1 MAQDVITSL
10 GFFDL
15 HLFGG
20 GRDALALAERLGPVS
35 LCLHADSLCG
45 ALQQLM
51 ETQGWARDARTPQAL
66 KGQCWLIASGVEQHD
81 SELVRQ
87 AEAADIAFYAP
98 RFAERS
104 TLRLPL
110 NVSAPSAQAS
120 TASGAF
126 TRGHVSLV
134 GAGPGDPELLT
145 LKALSRLREAEV
157 LIHDRLVSEEV
168 LALAPPEVKRFYVG
182 KARSRHSVPQE
193 GINRALVEWAQAGY
207 RVVRLKGGDP
217 FMFGRGG
224 EELEELADAGIE
236 FEVVP
241 GITAALGVAAYSG
254 IPLTHRD
261 YAQSVRFVTGHL
273 KNGSVDLDWNTL
285 TAAGQTLVFY
295 MGLGSLAT
303 IAEQLVTHG
312 AEPATPIALVE
323 QGTTARQRV
332 HCGTLN
338 DIVASLADVTI
349 APPTLIIVGGVVEL
363 YSRLHWFDQQRAA
376 SLGWQHGKHASPL
389 EKADNGL

>member
-1 MAQDVITSL
+1 MAQNVITSL
-10 GFFDL
+10 GMFDL

-20 GRDALALAERLGPVS
+20 GRDALALAERLEPVA
-35 LCLHADSLCG
+35 LCVHADSLCG
-45 ALQQLM
+45 AMQRLM
-51 ETQGWARDARTPQAL
+51 EAHGWARDARFPSAL
-66 KGQCWLIASGVEQHD
+66 KGQCWLIATGTEQRD
-81 SELVRQ
+81 SELVAQ

-110 NVSAPSAQAS
+110 NVTVPSARS
-120 TASGAF
+120 DLEPGDFS
-126 TRGHVSLV
+126 RGRVSLV

-145 LKALSRLREAEV
+145 LKALTRLREAEV
-157 LIHDRLVSEEV
+157 LIHDRLVSDEV
-168 LALAPPEVKRFYVG
+168 LALAPPQVKRFYVG
-182 KARSRHSVPQE
+182 KARSQHSVPQE
-193 GINRALVEWAQAGY
+193 GINQALVDWARAGY

-224 EELEELADAGIE
+224 EELDELVDAGIE

-241 GITAALGVAAYSG
+241 GITAALGVAAYAG

-273 KNGSVDLDWNTL
+273 KNGSVDLDWYTL
-285 TAAGQTLVFY
+285 ASAGQTLVFY

-303 IAEQLVTHG
+303 IVEQLVAHG
-312 AEPATPIALVE
+312 AQRSTPIALVE

-332 HCGTLN
+332 HCGTLD
-338 DIVASLADVTI
+338 DIVTSVADVDI
-349 APPTLIIVGGVVEL
+349 APPTLIVVGEVVA
-363 YSRLHWFDQQRAA
+363 LHSTLRWFDRQRAS
-376 SLGWQHGKHASPL
+376 SLGWQDGKHPSPL
-389 EKADNGL
+389 EQVDKGR